1 MYYGQTNK
9 DSKNQK
15 RIAGDQVRMV
25 DSPSPGI
32 LIIHDS
38 HHVKIFDR
46 HRIRDIKPPS
56 EEIKC
61 KSSKQYMKNY
71 DYLIETEQCNT

>member
-9 DSKNQK
+9 DREK
-15 RIAGDQVRMV
+15 RIAEDQVRMV
-25 DSPSPGI
+25 DSLSLEI

-38 HHVKIFDR
+38 HHVKVFDR
-46 HRIRDIKPPS
+46 HKIRDIKSPT

-61 KSSKQYMKNY
+61 KLSKQYMKNSY
-71 DYLIETEQCNT
+71 HLIETKQYNK